1 LHHDHFT
8 ETAVGDTEGNS
19 STTPTEFLD
28 QLGSDL
34 AVQSEIDLDL
44 AKILTTNILS
54 ASPKSDCVTS
64 ALRAISDLAKAR
76 AALPPKGA

>member
-1 LHHDHFT
+1 V
-8 ETAVGDTEGNS
+8 ADTGGNS
-19 STTPTEFLD
+19 STTPTEFLG

-34 AVQSEIDLDL
+34 AAQSEIDLEL
-44 AKILTTNILS
+44 AQILTANILS

-64 ALRAISDLAKAR
+64 ARRAIGDLAKAR